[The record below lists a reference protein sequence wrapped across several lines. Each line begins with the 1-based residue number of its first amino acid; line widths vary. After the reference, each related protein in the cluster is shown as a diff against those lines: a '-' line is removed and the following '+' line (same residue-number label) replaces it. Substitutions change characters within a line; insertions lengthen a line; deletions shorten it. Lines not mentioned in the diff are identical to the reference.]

1 MKIRCLIVDDEPLA
15 LSVIEK
21 YINKVQ
27 DMEVVAKCESAL
39 MAFEELQKKEVDLIF
54 LDIQMPELTGIQFL
68 KTMEKAPRV
77 IITSAY
83 REYAIDGFE
92 MDVLDYLLK
101 PISFER
107 FLKAVRKYY
116 RIVTPESLLKDKI
129 IKGADPGNNPFLLVK
144 EKKNKVKVP
153 FNEIMYIESL
163 KDYIKIIMIKR
174 TVVTK
179 MFISDIEK
187 LLPDDNFIR
196 IHRSF
201 IIPVNKI
208 DSFSPN
214 HVEIGEYEIPI
225 GRSYKSLV
233 VKILGTVD

>member
-1 MKIRCLIVDDEPLA
+1 
-15 LSVIEK
+15 
-21 YINKVQ
+21 
-27 DMEVVAKCESAL
+27 
-39 MAFEELQKKEVDLIF
+39 
-54 LDIQMPELTGIQFL
+54 MPELTGIQFL
-68 KTMEKAPRV
+68 KTLEKSPQV

-83 REYAIDGFE
+83 REYALDGFE

-107 FLKAVRKYY
+107 FLKAIQKYY
-116 RIVTPESLLKDKI
+116 RIVTPESNLNDRIINVADHDK
-129 IKGADPGNNPFLLVK
+129 AQFLLVK

-153 FNEIMYIESL
+153 FDEILYIESL
-163 KDYIKIIMIKR
+163 KDYIKIIMKKR

-187 LLPDDNFIR
+187 LLPSDNFIR

-214 HVEIGEYEIPI
+214 HVEIEEYEIPI
-225 GRSYKSLV
+225 GRSYKNLV
-233 VKILGTVD
+233 VKKLGSTI